1 MNGKGDKPRN
11 CFSKQFKNNF
21 DEINWTP
28 KWRRIVVGP
37 LRMGKLPKNHKFV
50 IPTILQFKPGGKLG
64 YYPKVASKDLTTC
77 ELGATIVKHR
87 KVKAQQ
93 HP

>member
-11 CFSKQFKNNF
+11 CFSKQFKSNF
-21 DEINWTP
+21 DEINWGP
-28 KWRRIVVGP
+28 KWSRIVVGK
-37 LRMGKLPKNHKFV
+37 LRMGKLPKNHKFILPIIYIREQV
-50 IPTILQFKPGGKLG
+50 I
-64 YYPKVASKDLTTC
+64 SKNLTTC
-77 ELGATIVKHR
+77 ELGTTIVKHR